1 LGKDFYLI
9 AKIISLIGKDGFVK
23 VELYSGFQEEFE
35 KLHKVYIDF
44 WGEKKIFTVEN
55 VKEYRNSFSIKFVNF
70 DSQRDSQVL
79 IGKEV
84 FVDDKSLLKL
94 PGDHFFVH
102 ELIGSKVFKNK
113 NLLGEITDVIKMPA
127 NDVMSIKG
135 EKGNEILLPV
145 VLEIIESFDPG
156 KKIMVIKE
164 DYNLSDD

>member
-9 AKIISLIGKDGFVK
+9 ARIISLIGKDGFVK
-23 VELYSGFQEEFE
+23 VELYSGFQEGFE
-35 KLHKVYIDF
+35 KLHKVYLDF
-44 WGEKKIFTVEN
+44 WGDKKIFTVEN
-55 VKEYRNSFSIKFVNF
+55 VKEYRNSFSVKFLNF

-79 IGKEV
+79 IGREV
-84 FVDDKSLLKL
+84 FVDDKNLLKL

-113 NLLGEITDVIKMPA
+113 KLLGEIIDVLKMPA

-135 EKGNEILLPV
+135 DKGNEILLPI
-145 VLEIIESFDPG
+145 VLEIVESFDPG
-156 KKIMVIKE
+156 EKIMVIKE